1 MKTFLTDA
9 FAEVHLQQIREFH
22 LWLQNMNTTSHPYLQ
37 LIRTSRL
44 QHKYDPL
51 PLFHA
56 IVFGAY
62 ACLKHLNFLKV
73 DQTGIHTMC
82 V

>member
-1 MKTFLTDA
+1 MKTLLADA

-22 LWLQNMNTTSHPYLQ
+22 LWLQNTNATGHPYLQ
-37 LIRTSRL
+37 LRRTSHL
-44 QHKYDPL
+44 QLQYDPL
-51 PLFHA
+51 LLFHA
-56 IVFGAY
+56 IVFGAC

-73 DQTGIHTMC
+73 GKTGIHTAC